1 MRPTS
6 PRRRRSARGFALVE
20 ILVAGTVLTIGVL
33 GHASSVLS
41 SHKMSRAVADQGAA
55 TETLC
60 RFIDRLRADP
70 DWAGLYGKLRPL
82 SVESA
87 SDAPLSSL
95 AADPTLTTHPVT
107 AYYSDFTTP
116 ASLGTVRFLVQVPSL
131 AVDGVPAL
139 RESAVAPRY
148 GLPHDLNADG
158 LVDSA
163 SRGSDYLVLPVVV
176 RLRWQRGGQN
186 SQEIAVSTLLRG
198 ER

>member
-1 MRPTS
+1 MTPAASRP
-6 PRRRRSARGFALVE
+6 RRSARGFALVE
-20 ILVAGTVLTIGVL
+20 MLVAGTVLTIGVL

-41 SHKMSRAVADQGAA
+41 SHKLSRSVADQGVA

-70 DWAGLYGKLRPL
+70 DWAGLYGRLRPL

-87 SDAPLSSL
+87 GDVSLSSL
-95 AADPTLTTHPVT
+95 SPDATLTTHAAT

-116 ASLGTVRFLVQVPSL
+116 TSLGTVTFLVQVPSL
-131 AVDGVPAL
+131 AVAGVPAL
-139 RESAVAPRY
+139 RESALASRY
-148 GLPHDLNADG
+148 GLPHDLNSDG

-176 RLRWQRGGQN
+176 RIRWQRGAQN
-186 SQEIAVSTLLRG
+186 AQEIAVSTLLRG